1 MTTEDTELKETI
13 EETIKFTKCC
23 SFKYDEYI
31 ENKTSNN
38 ELLDD
43 ILDILQGTV
52 GEIFYFFQFEILKH
66 ILNLF

>member
-1 MTTEDTELKETI
+1 MTTEDTDLKETI

-31 ENKTSNN
+31 ENKTSKN

-52 GEIFYFFQFEILKH
+52 GEIFYFF
-66 ILNLF
+66 